1 MKRFSVTLTTL
12 ILLSIKLAFA
22 QADSSRFRSD
32 ISLYSTFGTTKDQ
45 SFWLTHNR
53 WGVFDDASANGLTLL
68 SNQYKIDSSK
78 KFSLGAG
85 VDLIARA
92 SANSTAYI
100 QQGYLEAK
108 LWFMHIEAGRKQAT
122 HGISLGQLSSGSVAI
137 SNNTVPIPQVV
148 LSIPEFTKVPYT
160 FGLLEFKGHFAHG
173 WLDNSRFVTNAYHH
187 NKSFHIQLGGNF
199 PVNAYWGI
207 NHTAIWG
214 GNSPVYGELPASL
227 SDFLRVM
234 IAKEGADGSPANE
247 VNALG
252 FHSGVW
258 DWGLKAKFGD
268 TEAHLYYQHIFTD
281 GSGMRYRNKADGL
294 WGARVENPFKSKIIT
309 EILYEFLYTMH
320 QSGPGLSDPRE
331 GDQPWFCDQP
341 NCGFPYGG
349 RDNYYNNGMYRTGHS
364 YLGMSLGSPFFMT
377 QHQLDKYD
385 PNINTYSSVL
395 FVSNRNIAH
404 HFGIKGEFLPNLS
417 YRFLASYVRYFGTYT
432 GLNMGTLWGSIDPTV
447 NHEDYF
453 FNPPQKQLYLM
464 LQTNWQPKQN
474 IPLMVNTSIA
484 MDRGNLFNNI
494 GFMIG
499 MTWSISNRFTDY

>member
-1 MKRFSVTLTTL
+1 MNIKAL
-12 ILLSIKLAFA
+12 ISLAIPLFFLKISGAQSQTDRLSSELSI
-22 QADSSRFRSD
+22 Q
-32 ISLYSTFGTTKDQ
+32 STLGTSKDQ

-53 WGVFDDASANGLTLL
+53 WGIFDDASANGLTKL
-68 SNQYKIDSSK
+68 SSHYKIDTSK
-78 KFSLGAG
+78 TFSLGGG
-85 VDLIARA
+85 VELIARA
-92 SANSTAYI
+92 SANAKAYI
-100 QQGYLEAK
+100 QQGYIEAK
-108 LWFMHIEAGRKQAT
+108 LGFVHFEAGRRQASY
-122 HGISLGQLSSGSVAI
+122 GITLGNLSSGSVAI
-137 SNNTVPIPQVV
+137 SNNTVPLPQIIASV
-148 LSIPEFTKVPYT
+148 PEFTEIPFT
-160 FGLLEFKGHFAHG
+160 WGLLEFKGHFTHG
-173 WLDNSRFVTNAYHH
+173 WLDNSRYVTDAYLH
-187 NKSFHIQLGGNF
+187 NKSFHVQLGGNF

-294 WGARVENPFKSKIIT
+294 WGVRVENPFKSKIIT

-320 QSGPGLSDPRE
+320 QSGSGLSDPRE
-331 GDQPWFCDQP
+331 GDQPWFCDKP

-377 QHQLDKYD
+377 QNQLDKYD
-385 PNINTYSSVL
+385 PEIMNSSQT

-404 HFGIKGEFLPNLS
+404 HFGIMGDLFPNLS

-432 GLNMGTLWGSIDPTV
+432 GLNMGTLWGSIDPNV
-447 NHEDYF
+447 NQEEYF
-453 FNPPQKQLYLM
+453 FNPAQKQWYFM
-464 LQTNWQPKQN
+464 VETEWQPKKS
-474 IPLMVNTSIA
+474 IPLKINFAIA
-484 MDRGNLFNNI
+484 ADMGQLFNNL
-494 GFMIG
+494 GTMIG
-499 MTWSISNRFTDY
+499 LTWDIGNQFSKK